1 MAQAVLTINSRN
13 YGAWSLRGWL
23 LCRFAGLD
31 FDVEAVDSQDP
42 GVRAELLLLSPSFL
56 VPRLAH
62 GDLVVWDTLAM
73 AEYLH
78 ELTPERGLFP
88 KDQATRALCRSVSGE
103 IHSGFANL
111 RSALPMNIKA
121 RHPGFPVWA
130 GAQADLDR
138 IEAIWND
145 CLATSEGPFLFG
157 PSPTV
162 ADAMFAPVCTRIRT
176 YDVKLGAIASSY
188 CETILALPDM
198 VEWTALAEA
207 EQDDVEELEMEF

>member
-1 MAQAVLTINSRN
+1 LPQAVLTINSRN

-31 FDVEAVDSQDP
+31 FTVETVDSTDP
-42 GVRAELLLLSPSFL
+42 GSRAELLLLSPSFL
-56 VPRLAH
+56 VPRLSH

-78 ELTPERGLFP
+78 ELAPEAGLFP
-88 KDQATRALCRSVSGE
+88 EEQTTRALCRSVSGE

-111 RSALPMNIKA
+111 RAALPMNIKS

-138 IEAIWND
+138 IEAIWD
-145 CLATSEGPFLFG
+145 ECLAASSGPFLFG
-157 PSPTV
+157 SAPSV
-162 ADAMFAPVCTRIRT
+162 ADAMFAPVCTRVRT
-176 YDVKLGAIASSY
+176 YDVKLGEIANAY
-188 CETILALPDM
+188 CEAVLALPEM
-198 VEWTALAEA
+198 VEWTTEA
-207 EQDDVEELEMEF
+207 HQESDDVEELEMEF